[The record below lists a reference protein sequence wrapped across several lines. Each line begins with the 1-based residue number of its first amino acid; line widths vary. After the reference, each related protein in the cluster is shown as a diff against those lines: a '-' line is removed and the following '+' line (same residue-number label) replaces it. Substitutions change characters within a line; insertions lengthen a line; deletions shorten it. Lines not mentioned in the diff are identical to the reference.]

1 MTISSESQ
9 GKVLRA
15 VLDANIYIAA
25 FLKPGL
31 ADQIL
36 ERASRNELMII
47 VSSNILEEAKTKLTK
62 KFHFPIREVDSFVSE
77 IKLIATIVT
86 PKKHLQI
93 VKDDP
98 ADNKVLEAAIEGNAD
113 LIVTMDKH
121 LLKLKKI
128 QNIPI
133 MHLRTLTWLL
143 PKN

>member
-9 GKVLRA
+9 GNVLRA

>member
-1 MTISSESQ
+1 MTISSEPPD
-9 GKVLRA
+9 KILRV

-25 FLKPGL
+25 LLKPGL

-36 ERASRNELMII
+36 ERASQNELTII
-47 VSSNILEEAKTKLTK
+47 ASSNILEETKTKLVE
-62 KFHFPIREVDSFVSE
+62 KFHFPASEVNSFVSE
-77 IKLIATIVT
+77 IKLIAIIVR

-98 ADNKVLEAAIEGNAD
+98 ADNKILEAAIEGKAD

-133 MHLRTLTWLL
+133 LHLRTLTWLL

>member
-1 MTISSESQ
+1 MTISSESPD
-9 GKVLRA
+9 KILRV

-36 ERASRNELMII
+36 ERASQNELLII
-47 VSSNILEEAKTKLTK
+47 VSSEILNEIKAKLTE
-62 KFHFPIREVDSFVSE
+62 KFHFPAKEVDGFIREM
-77 IKLIATIVT
+77 KLIAIIVK

-98 ADNKVLEAAIEGNAD
+98 ADDKILEVAIEGSVD

-143 PKN
+143 PKD